1 MLSSR
6 RITRSETER
15 TFARLLSR
23 HKLKF
28 RQNAIICGYEVDFLI
43 SPDIVV
49 EVHGYHHCQ
58 RVVMAKDKTKKETL
72 ERAGYLVLE
81 FWCNEIRYI
90 PKDCIRR
97 LESTIQER
105 VQTAR
110 PVHLLAPWQ
119 LELGLAYGRVR
130 MGG

>member
-49 EVHGYHHCQ
+49 EVQVPLTVSG
-58 RVVMAKDKTKKETL
+58 VVMAKDKTKKETL
-72 ERAGYLVLE
+72 ETPA
-81 FWCNEIRYI
+81 I
-90 PKDCIRR
+90 
-97 LESTIQER
+97 
-105 VQTAR
+105 
-110 PVHLLAPWQ
+110 
-119 LELGLAYGRVR
+119 
-130 MGG
+130 